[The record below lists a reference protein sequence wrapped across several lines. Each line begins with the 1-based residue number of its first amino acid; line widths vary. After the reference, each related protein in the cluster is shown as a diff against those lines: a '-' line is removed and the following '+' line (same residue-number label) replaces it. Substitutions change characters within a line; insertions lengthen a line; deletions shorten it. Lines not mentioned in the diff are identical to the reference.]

1 MLVEPNNASSQV
13 AGVIR
18 KAAASTGAS
27 FDYLLATAQI
37 ESNFNSAAKAITSSA
52 QGLFQFIDQTWLA
65 TMKSAGAAL
74 GLGRYADAIELL
86 PDGRFEVPDASARQ
100 AILELRSDPS
110 VSAAMAGAY
119 ARNNAAQLQDAL
131 GRAPTGG
138 ELYIAHFLGAD
149 GASRLITAAAQRPQT
164 RAADLFPQAAA
175 ANRPIFYDKSGNA
188 RSAVDVY
195 RVLTDRFETARAG
208 VEAELA
214 SAPLRGSVPSGKAP
228 GAPDTAG
235 VANVY
240 AQANPLAFA
249 NPAPVAPVFQSIF
262 SDTNP
267 RQGVSPLV
275 RSLWTRPGEDTAS
288 TVRPSSL
295 FSD

>member
-1 MLVEPNNASSQV
+1 MLVEPNSASSQV

-27 FDYLLATAQI
+27 FDYLLTTAQI

-52 QGLFQFIDQTWLA
+52 QGLFQFIDQTWLS

-74 GLGRYADAIELL
+74 GLGRYADAIERL
-86 PDGRFEVPDASARQ
+86 PDGRFEVPDAAARQ
-100 AILELRSDPS
+100 TILDLRSDPS

-149 GASRLITAAAQRPQT
+149 GASRLIAAAAQRPQS

-195 RVLTDRFETARAG
+195 RVLTGRFETARAG

-214 SAPLRGSVPSGKAP
+214 ATPLRGPLPPGQSP

-240 AQANPLAFA
+240 ARANPLAFS

-262 SDTNP
+262 SDTN

-288 TVRPSSL
+288 ATRPSSL